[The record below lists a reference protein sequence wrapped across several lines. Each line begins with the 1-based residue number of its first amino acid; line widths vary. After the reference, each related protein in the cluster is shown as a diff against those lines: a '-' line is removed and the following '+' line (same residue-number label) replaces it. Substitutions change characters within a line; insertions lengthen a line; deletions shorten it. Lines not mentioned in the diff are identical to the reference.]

1 MNKNEVLK
9 RVEALIEAP
18 SCCAELKACCRSYI
32 AALGSE
38 GERKAAEALIAEL
51 EADVMPIEAVI
62 GFFRSDAGKAKL
74 GEKTAAEI
82 AEHAESVKARGG
94 AWCDC
99 PACAPGREILD
110 NRAAIL

>member
-1 MNKNEVLK
+1 MDKNEVLK

-18 SCCAELKACCRSYI
+18 SCCAELKSCAQKYI

-38 GERKAAEALIAEL
+38 GEKEAAKALIAEL

-62 GFFRSDAGKAKL
+62 GFFRSEAGKAKF
-74 GEKTAAEI
+74 GEELADKI
-82 AEHAESVKARGG
+82 AGHAESVKAQGG

-99 PACAPGREILD
+99 PACAPGRDILD
-110 NRAAIL
+110 NKSVIL